1 MKNKIKEIIKK
12 LTQNKKINNSIN
24 YENVIIAIDRFSKK
38 KNHKSSVSFT
48 KKTKHSQNAKHNKLI
63 LVYSA

>member
-1 MKNKIKEIIKK
+1 MKNKIKEIIMK

-38 KNHKSSVSFT
+38 TNHKRNVSFT
-48 KKTKHSQNAKHNKLI
+48 KTTKHSQNAKHNKLT